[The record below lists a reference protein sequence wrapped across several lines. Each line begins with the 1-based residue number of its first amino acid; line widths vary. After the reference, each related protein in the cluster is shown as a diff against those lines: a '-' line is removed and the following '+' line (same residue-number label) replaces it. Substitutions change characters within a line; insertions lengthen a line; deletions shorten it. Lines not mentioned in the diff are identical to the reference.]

1 MDEKS
6 GHKDLDQTST
16 GELVS
21 DKKSRQIDLEKK
33 YPDIKVKTKT
43 GAKISR
49 KKHIYVF

>member
-6 GHKDLDQTST
+6 GQKDLNQTSNE
-16 GELVS
+16 ELVY

-33 YPDIKVKTKT
+33 YPDIKVKTKM

-49 KKHIYVF
+49 